1 MDPSE
6 TTIASD
12 GGPSTGEAP
21 DLVRVV
27 EALLFSSEEPVSLER
42 LTTVL
47 EAEERARVLEAV
59 QALVEECRLPGR
71 SWFVE
76 EVAGGWRL
84 TTKPEFAPWVRK
96 LLRVRREERLSAAA
110 LEILAVVAYRQP
122 IIKAEIDALRGVQS
136 DGALRGLLER
146 KLLKVVGRAEVLGR
160 PLLYG
165 TTREFLEKFGLATL
179 KDLPRPEE
187 FCAKVTGGAAPP
199 PADIAAAAPPI
210 EGLSALPIE
219 ETAAPPI
226 EESAAPPAAD
236 FAEPDPGPGPG
247 AP

>member
-6 TTIASD
+6 LMAGPD
-12 GGPSTGEAP
+12 RPSTSEAP

-42 LTTVL
+42 LSSVL
-47 EAEERARVLEAV
+47 EGEERAAVLAAV
-59 QALVEECRLPGR
+59 QTLTEESRLPGR

-84 TTKPEFAPWVRK
+84 TTKAEFAPWVRK
-96 LLRVRREERLSAAA
+96 LLRVRREERLSPAA

-146 KLLKVVGRAEVLGR
+146 KLLKVVGRADLLGR

-165 TTREFLEKFGLATL
+165 TTREFLEKFGLNSL

-187 FCAKVTGGAAPP
+187 FWARVAGSAVPPPVADPSPP
-199 PADIAAAAPPI
+199 PALETSVPPV
-210 EGLSALPIE
+210 P
-219 ETAAPPI
+219 
-226 EESAAPPAAD
+226 D
-236 FAEPDPGPGPG
+236 FVEPDPGPGAGGPG
-247 AP
+247 AQ